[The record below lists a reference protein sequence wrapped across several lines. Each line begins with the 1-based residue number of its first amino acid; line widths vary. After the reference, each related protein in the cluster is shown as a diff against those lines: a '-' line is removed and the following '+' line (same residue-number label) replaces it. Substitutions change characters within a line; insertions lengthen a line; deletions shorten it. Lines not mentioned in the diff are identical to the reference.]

1 MEMKVEELA
10 DWKDGARRLLDRE
23 IERLQERQE
32 QLQDYSRWMDAT
44 DELIVENE
52 RLRNELRKALA
63 DAEWARQQLQEKK
76 EVRKAL
82 EMKLSELNKLSAGVA
97 RKSAIDSILKV
108 VRSYLNTSKR
118 KTLAKREAAKT
129 VITELFAAAKVMLP
143 EDIMDTLDHLDDEQ
157 VASSAQRKTSSHK
170 PSSCHISSRCSRMQV
185 LLSSH
190 RANATGSETS

>member
-1 MEMKVEELA
+1 MEMNLEELTE
-10 DWKDGARRLLDRE
+10 WKDGARRLLDRE

-157 VASSAQRKTSSHK
+157 VEPKVVNVAGNYNDIHDNSKVELDEDKCA
-170 PSSCHISSRCSRMQV
+170 
-185 LLSSH
+185 
-190 RANATGSETS
+190 